1 MNIQK
6 KNIAILG
13 STGSIGTQA
22 LEVVAANPSLFDV
35 YALTA
40 GNNIDLLIQQT
51 RQFLPEI
58 VVIGNEKHYLDLK
71 EALSDIPV
79 KVFAGLDAIVQVAEM
94 EPIDILLTAMVGYA
108 GLEPTISAAKAGKR
122 IALAIKK
129 LWWLPEI

>member
-1 MNIQK
+1 MFMPLLR
-6 KNIAILG
+6 AI
-13 STGSIGTQA
+13 
-22 LEVVAANPSLFDV
+22 F
-35 YALTA
+35 
-40 GNNIDLLIQQT
+40 DLLIQQT

-108 GLEPTISAAKAGKR
+108 DSSRPYRRLKR
-122 IALAIKK
+122 EAHCFGQ
-129 LWWLPEI
+129 